1 MRRTQLVS
9 KWSRTVRNPR
19 LFWWSGFVVLRQ
31 LAVALIAI
39 NAYGQTAFLS
49 SPRELLATDPRA
61 FAQWL
66 NTNRPEPVS
75 AQHKA
80 RMLSMLPAEGEVI
93 NLDDS
98 VRRKLAG
105 LSQLLQRTER
115 DSVYEIKVIDVSFER
130 VALYERTA
138 ILISETVFT
147 SLDAEELQALVAHE
161 IGHEYVGVDYEH
173 ASARE
178 DHRRLKDLELLC
190 DAIAIVTLYGLD
202 MDPSRLIAGI
212 EKITR
217 YNRRLFE
224 AAVDESNYPNL
235 SERRQFARAVIAWVA
250 RASPQRSS
258 R

>member
-1 MRRTQLVS
+1 MRHTQI
-9 KWSRTVRNPR
+9 
-19 LFWWSGFVVLRQ
+19 VLRQ

-49 SPRELLATDPRA
+49 SPRELLATDPLA

-66 NTNRPEPVS
+66 DTNRPKPVS
-75 AQHKA
+75 RQHKA
-80 RMLSMLPAEGEVI
+80 HLLSKLPAKGEVI

-105 LSQLLQRTER
+105 LSRLLQRTER
-115 DSVYEIKVIDVSFER
+115 DSVYAIKVIDVPFAR
-130 VALYERTA
+130 VTLYERTA
-138 ILISETVFT
+138 ILISKTVFT
-147 SLDAEELQALVAHE
+147 LLDAEELQALVAHE
-161 IGHEYVGVDYEH
+161 IGHEYVAVDYER

-190 DAIAIVTLYGLD
+190 DAIAIVTLHGLD
-202 MDPSRLIAGI
+202 MDPSRLTAGI

-217 YNRRLFE
+217 DNRRLFE
-224 AAVDESNYPNL
+224 AAVDERNYPAL
-235 SERRQFARAVIAWVA
+235 SERRQFARAVTAWVA
-250 RASPQRSS
+250 RASPQGSS

>member
-1 MRRTQLVS
+1 MRHTQL
-9 KWSRTVRNPR
+9 
-19 LFWWSGFVVLRQ
+19 VLRQ

-66 NTNRPEPVS
+66 DTNRPKPVS

-80 RMLSMLPAEGEVI
+80 RMLSMLPAKGEVI
-93 NLDDS
+93 DLDDS
-98 VRRKLAG
+98 ARWKLAG
-105 LSQLLQRTER
+105 LSRLLQRTEW
-115 DSVYEIKVIDVSFER
+115 DSVYELKVIDVPFAR
-130 VALYERTA
+130 VGTYERTA
-138 ILISETVFT
+138 ILISESVFT
-147 SLDAEELQALVAHE
+147 LLDSEELQALVAHE
-161 IGHEYVGVDYEH
+161 IGHEYVGVDYER

-202 MDPSRLIAGI
+202 MDPSRLMSGI
-212 EKITR
+212 EKIAR
-217 YNRRLFE
+217 YNRRFFE
-224 AAVDESNYPNL
+224 TAVDESNYPTL
-235 SERRQFARAVIAWVA
+235 SERRQFARAVAAWVA
-250 RASPQRSS
+250 RASPKRSA